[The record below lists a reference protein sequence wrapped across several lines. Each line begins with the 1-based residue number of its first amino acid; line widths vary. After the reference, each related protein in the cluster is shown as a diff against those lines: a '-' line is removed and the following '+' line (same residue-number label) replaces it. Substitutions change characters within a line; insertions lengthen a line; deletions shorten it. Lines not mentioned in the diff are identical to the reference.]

1 MGRIN
6 ETLLILGF
14 QGWVLQVTCLSLW
27 FWTAGLGTRQ
37 GWAPK
42 ADPIP
47 RFQVCCGLTFHS
59 SRAEPTWSWRESSNG
74 YKAFFEQLVLWVS
87 PFCTWGCEL

>member
-47 RFQVCCGLTFHS
+47 RFQVCCGLTFDI

-87 PFCTWGCEL
+87 PFCT

>member
-27 FWTAGLGTRQ
+27 FWTAGLGTRR

-47 RFQVCCGLTFHS
+47 RFKSVVALPLTVRVLSPLGLGGKAQTGI
-59 SRAEPTWSWRESSNG
+59 RPSSNSWFSG
-74 YKAFFEQLVLWVS
+74 FPHFAHGAVN
-87 PFCTWGCEL
+87 